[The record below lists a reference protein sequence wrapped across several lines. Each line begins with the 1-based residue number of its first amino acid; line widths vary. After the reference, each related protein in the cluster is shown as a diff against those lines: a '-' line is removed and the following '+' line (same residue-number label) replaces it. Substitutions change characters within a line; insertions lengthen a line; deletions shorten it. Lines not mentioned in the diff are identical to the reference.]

1 MRILD
6 VFSWLPAKE
15 LSIEKIEELVESLN
29 NGIENNEGYSLKKKL
44 PENSNDNII
53 GTTEEL
59 IGEGKEVCYLV
70 KDDNTIAV
78 IGYK

>member
-6 VFSWLPAKE
+6 IFSWLPAKE

-44 PENSNDNII
+44 PENSNDRI
-53 GTTEEL
+53 TDEYR
-59 IGEGKEVCYLV
+59 YLP
-70 KDDNTIAV
+70 IPMAMFL
-78 IGYK
+78 